1 MIAEISAVVGILKA
15 LNEGI
20 STVKE
25 SGSHL
30 TGLTGVFDSLTKSK
44 AAVEQIESEVSEGH
58 HIITQEEALE
68 LAWAKNDIRE
78 KEKELKKITPRLVW
92 RDMLA
97 IQHKSLMDDKQRRE
111 KARLAKNRAITKR
124 DAMLKNVFGV
134 AFLSLLGGAVW
145 YAVEVMGVLK

>member
-44 AAVEQIESEVSEGH
+44 AAVEQIESEVNEGNH
-58 HIITQEEALE
+58 LITQEEALQ

>member
-30 TGLTGVFDSLTKSK
+30 TGLTGVFDGLTKSK

-58 HIITQEEALE
+58 HIITQEEALQ

>member
-30 TGLTGVFDSLTKSK
+30 TGLTGVFDGLTKSK

-58 HIITQEEALE
+58 HIITQEEALQ

-124 DAMLKNVFGV
+124 DTMLKNVFGV

>member
-30 TGLTGVFDSLTKSK
+30 TGLTGVFDGLTKSK
-44 AAVEQIESEVSEGH
+44 AAVEQIESEVNEGN
-58 HIITQEEALE
+58 HIITQEEALQ

-78 KEKELKKITPRLVW
+78 KEKRTQENHSTASMARHAGYPAQIPYGRQTT
-92 RDMLA
+92 
-97 IQHKSLMDDKQRRE
+97 QRE
-111 KARLAKNRAITKR
+111 GS
-124 DAMLKNVFGV
+124 F
-134 AFLSLLGGAVW
+134 S
-145 YAVEVMGVLK
+145 